1 MIRFAVAADND
12 EISKSAVGQL
22 GIKSPVLMSL
32 NGMDVLA
39 VTVVRCEVKKT
50 RDVSSPDVV
59 ALFT

>member
-32 NGMDVLA
+32 NGMDVCLLSQWF
-39 VTVVRCEVKKT
+39 VVK
-50 RDVSSPDVV
+50 
-59 ALFT
+59 